1 MASHQLVQLG
11 NEIKM
16 LDSRGSEGGGTPS
29 PTLHTPSSVE
39 TASLCRENAP
49 SIERRQKEAIIGA
62 SIKTILECL
71 GEDPNREGLLQTPKR
86 YARAMLFFTQ
96 GYAIDARGVVNDAI
110 FTVDTRELVLIRD
123 IELFSLC
130 EFPPPPPAPSS
141 AAALNLTARAPC
153 KIHIGYVPDGR
164 VLGLSKLAR
173 IAEVYSRRL
182 QVQERLTQEI
192 ADAIN
197 RVLAPTGV
205 VVLIESTHLCMSMR
219 GVQKSGATTITS
231 CMTGVL
237 EHDPKLR
244 NHAEFLLRIR

>member
-1 MASHQLVQLG
+1 
-11 NEIKM
+11 
-16 LDSRGSEGGGTPS
+16 
-29 PTLHTPSSVE
+29 
-39 TASLCRENAP
+39 
-49 SIERRQKEAIIGA
+49 
-62 SIKTILECL
+62 
-71 GEDPNREGLLQTPKR
+71 
-86 YARAMLFFTQ
+86 
-96 GYAIDARGVVNDAI
+96 
-110 FTVDTRELVLIRD
+110 
-123 IELFSLC
+123 LFSLC
-130 EFPPPPPAPSS
+130 EPQLVPIHG
-141 AAALNLTARAPC
+141 

>member
-130 EFPPPPPAPSS
+130 EHHLVPFHG
-141 AAALNLTARAPC
+141 

>member
-130 EFPPPPPAPSS
+130 EHH
-141 AAALNLTARAPC
+141 L
-153 KIHIGYVPDGR
+153 VPFHG
-164 VLGLSKLAR
+164 K
-173 IAEVYSRRL
+173 
-182 QVQERLTQEI
+182 
-192 ADAIN
+192 
-197 RVLAPTGV
+197 
-205 VVLIESTHLCMSMR
+205 
-219 GVQKSGATTITS
+219 
-231 CMTGVL
+231 
-237 EHDPKLR
+237 
-244 NHAEFLLRIR
+244 